1 MLLPAIG
8 VLELWKSNMLKTG
21 CLSNLIDCHQ
31 RRSLNSLKPS
41 EVGTRG
47 HYRVTQSL
55 EWNLSSAILEL
66 VLASKVD
73 FHGLAVASN
82 NGDLLGKKKLNQF
95 RK

>member
-1 MLLPAIG
+1 MIG
-8 VLELWKSNMLKTG
+8 PGSDKKHLKWAQYG
-21 CLSNLIDCHQ
+21 
-31 RRSLNSLKPS
+31 
-41 EVGTRG
+41 
-47 HYRVTQSL
+47 VTQIQ

-82 NGDLLGKKKLNQF
+82 NGDLLGKKWLNQI